1 MLKVIVDTTP
11 ITIKPSGVGL
21 YVANL
26 IRHLYELQQAEQF
39 ELGIFYQPALKNWLK
54 KKSYPDLVEGYENS
68 FFFPYP
74 VRVSN
79 WLLNNIPQV
88 FPLLLDR
95 PLQNYDLFHG
105 TNFTVY
111 SDRSTVKVMTLYDLT
126 FLRYPQYID
135 RVVARYYQ
143 RVRQCLPWTDLV
155 VAISESTKQDAIKY
169 LNIAPEKI
177 VVTSLASRYSADYLD
192 SYDLTALK
200 ATVDYNFEVPYL
212 LFVSTI
218 EPRKNIVTL
227 IKAFNYL
234 KEKYSIE
241 HNLVLI
247 GKKGWKYQGI
257 FDAIA
262 LSPYNSCIHHLDY
275 LSDELVALFYKLARV
290 FVYPSYYE
298 GFGLPVLEAMTLG
311 TPVVCANTASLPE
324 VVGDAG
330 LQTSPDK
337 PIELAEAI
345 WRIIDS
351 KEVQQDLI
359 TKGKRQATNFSW
371 EKTARTTLQAYR
383 TVLAF

>member
-1 MLKVIVDTTP
+1 MLKVIVDLTP
-11 ITIKPSGVGL
+11 ITAKPSGVGL

-26 IRHLYELQQAEQF
+26 IKNLDKLQETEQF
-39 ELGIFYQPALKNWLK
+39 ELGVFYQPALKNWLK
-54 KKSYPDLVEGYENS
+54 RNAYPDLIKGYENS

-79 WLLNNIPQV
+79 WLLNNVPQV

-95 PLQNYDLFHG
+95 ELRDYDLFHG

-111 SDRSTVKVMTLYDLT
+111 NDRSTKKVMTLYDLT

-143 RVRQCLPWTDLV
+143 RVRQCLQWTDLV
-155 VAISESTKQDAIKY
+155 IAISESTKQDAIQY
-169 LNIAPEKI
+169 LKIAPEKI
-177 VVTSLASRYSADYLD
+177 FVTPLASRYSTNYLD
-192 SYDLTALK
+192 SYDLTTLK
-200 ATVDYNFEVPYL
+200 AKVDYNFKIPYL

-218 EPRKNIVTL
+218 EPRKNLITL

-234 KEKYSIE
+234 KEKYRIE

-247 GKKGWKYQGI
+247 GKKGWRYEGI
-257 FDAIA
+257 FQAIA
-262 LSPYNSCIHHLDY
+262 NSAYNNYIYHLDY
-275 LSDELVALFYKLARV
+275 LSDELVALFYKLAQV

-324 VVGDAG
+324 VVGDAA
-330 LQTSPDK
+330 LQIDPDK

-345 WRIIDS
+345 WQIINS
-351 KEVQQDLI
+351 TALQQSLI
-359 TKGKRQATNFSW
+359 TKGDRQANNFSW
-371 EKTARTTLQAYR
+371 SKTARQTLQAYQ
-383 TVLAF
+383 LLK